1 MDVQALDILLE
12 LKTPIAETQFVPFPD
27 QQLFMRF
34 GPALAVE
41 GEGYAQHTAELG
53 RNEPQRFKAPRSTR
67 LAELGVT
74 HVCWIRPGEELQRSG
89 SQESWVPCPHG
100 GFLYLFGETAGETDE
115 RDCVFPVVGISEE
128 RHAFVDHSLGDVSDV
143 SFAGRLCPKRG

>member
-1 MDVQALDILLE
+1 
-12 LKTPIAETQFVPFPD
+12 
-27 QQLFMRF
+27 MRF

-41 GEGYAQHTAELG
+41 EEGYAQHTAELG

-89 SQESWVPCPHG
+89 SQEPWVPCPHG
-100 GFLYLFGETAGETDE
+100 GFLYLFGETAEDTDE
-115 RDCVFPVVGISEE
+115 RDCVFPVMGISEE